1 MRTEDNLKD
10 LDALIVDPALL
21 AMARSDA
28 TFDGRNFDGFGRA
41 EKLRYLSRCAK
52 ARAAAQEVQQ
62 ASQQDGALAVRI
74 PGRLVAPLREIAD
87 WRRTGDLSGVALR
100 AFARKTQSGPE
111 PDIRRAEDD
120 VLRAL
125 LDLIFPVE
133 PVES

>member
-1 MRTEDNLKD
+1 MNSNDFDVLSS
-10 LDALIVDPALL
+10 DPALL

-28 TFDGRNFDGFGRA
+28 TFDGRDFDRFGRA

-62 ASQQDGALAVRI
+62 ASQEDGALVVRI
-74 PGRLVAPLREIAD
+74 PDRLVAPLREIAN
-87 WRRTGDLSGVALR
+87 WHRTGVLSGVRLR

-133 PVES
+133 PVGS